1 MNPPAIR
8 RRGFLLILASPS
20 GAGKTTITRR
30 LISRDPTLTL
40 SVSVTTRPP
49 RPGEV
54 DGRDYH
60 FIDRQRFEAMVE
72 RGELLEHAVVFGNCY
87 GTPRGPIE
95 AAIAAGRDI
104 VGDVDWQGARQL
116 SNSVP
121 RDLVKVFVLPPSL
134 SALEQRLRA
143 RAQDSAAAVA
153 ARLAQAAEEM
163 SHWPEY
169 DYVIVNHEIE
179 DSVAQLAAIVTAERL
194 RRSRQIGLADF
205 VTRLRAG

>member
-1 MNPPAIR
+1 MNAPAIR

-30 LISRDPTLTL
+30 LISRDPTLAL

-205 VTRLRAG
+205 VTRLRAS

>member
-1 MNPPAIR
+1 
-8 RRGFLLILASPS
+8 
-20 GAGKTTITRR
+20 
-30 LISRDPTLTL
+30 
-40 SVSVTTRPP
+40 
-49 RPGEV
+49 
-54 DGRDYH
+54 
-60 FIDRQRFEAMVE
+60 MVE

-205 VTRLRAG
+205 VTRLRAS